1 MEAAALPEWMTKLT
15 PQTIKNAKE
24 YYSAL
29 QIFDFTRVQTMA
41 HTNDKGI
48 DDYKK
53 FLAIRAALPKVDCL
67 LSPTDDIDAV
77 WHAHIL
83 DTASYTHCC
92 SMLLGQ
98 GKLIHHDPYT
108 SADDLVMRQA
118 RREMLKKLWLQIFES
133 DPALGWGVDPSAC
146 ENYIKRLTGRKRR
159 RRSEDAFQIFVRG
172 LTAGQ
177 TIILIVDNDTEV
189 EDVKLMLYD
198 RDEAPLE
205 LMRLIYAGSQLE
217 DGKTMRD
224 YKIHKESTLH
234 LVLRAVGC

>member
-1 MEAAALPEWMTKLT
+1 MNAAAVARRALDSVDFALLVQDTGATKAELE
-15 PQTIKNAKE
+15 E
-24 YYSAL
+24 YK
-29 QIFDFTRVQTMA
+29 R
-41 HTNDKGI
+41 
-48 DDYKK
+48 
-53 FLAIRAALPKVDCL
+53 FLALKASHQDFYAAL
-67 LSPTDDIDAV
+67 LSPSAECDRL

-83 DTASYTHCC
+83 DTASYMHCC

-98 GKLIHHDPYT
+98 GKLIHHDPYA
-108 SADDLVMRQA
+108 SADLVMRQA
-118 RREMLKKLWLQIFES
+118 RREMLKKIWLQIFES

-146 ENYIKRLTGRKRR
+146 ENYIKRLTGRKRH
-159 RRSEDAFQIFVRG
+159 RRSGDTFQIFVRG
-172 LTAGQ
+172 LAAGH
-177 TIILIVDNDTEV
+177 TITLIVDNDTEV

-234 LVLRAVGC
+234 LVLRAAGC

>member
-1 MEAAALPEWMTKLT
+1 MEAAPLPEWMTKLT

-24 YYSAL
+24 YYSTL
-29 QIFDFTRVQTMA
+29 QIFDLSRVQTMA
-41 HTNDKGI
+41 HTNEKGI
-48 DDYKK
+48 NDYKK
-53 FLAIRAALPKVDCL
+53 FLAIRAALPRIDCL

-92 SMLLGQ
+92 AMLLGQ

-108 SADDLVMRQA
+108 NADLVMRQA

-133 DPALGWGVDPSAC
+133 GPELGWGADPSAC
-146 ENYIKRLTGRKRR
+146 EDYIKRLTGRKRR
-159 RRSEDAFQIFVRG
+159 RRSEDTFQIFVRG
-172 LTAGQ
+172 LAAGH
-177 TIILIVDNDTEV
+177 TITLTVDSDTEV

-205 LMRLIYAGSQLE
+205 LMRLIFAGSQLE

-224 YKIHKESTLH
+224 YKVHKESTLH
-234 LVLRAVGC
+234 LVLRAAGC

>member
-24 YYSAL
+24 YHSAL

-41 HTNDKGI
+41 HTNVKGI

-53 FLAIRAALPKVDCL
+53 FLAIRAALPRLDCL

-83 DTASYTHCC
+83 DTASYMHCC

-98 GKLIHHDPYT
+98 GKLIHHDPYA
-108 SADDLVMRQA
+108 SADLVMRQA
-118 RREMLKKLWLQIFES
+118 RREMLKKIWLQIFES

-146 ENYIKRLTGRKRR
+146 ENYIKRLTGRKRH
-159 RRSEDAFQIFVRG
+159 RRSGDTFQIFVRG
-172 LTAGQ
+172 LAAGH
-177 TIILIVDNDTEV
+177 TITLIVDNDTEV

-234 LVLRAVGC
+234 LVLRAAGC

>member
-24 YYSAL
+24 YYSVL
-29 QIFDFTRVQTMA
+29 QVFDLSRVQTVA
-41 HTNDKGI
+41 HTNRKGI

-53 FLAIRAALPKVDCL
+53 FLAIRAALPKLDCL

-83 DTASYTHCC
+83 DTASYSHCC
-92 SMLLGQ
+92 AMLLGP

-108 SADDLVMRQA
+108 SADLVVRQA
-118 RREMLKKLWLQIFES
+118 RREMLKKLWLQIYES

-159 RRSEDAFQIFVRG
+159 RRSEDAYQIFVRG
-172 LTAGQ
+172 MRAGY
-177 TIILIVDNDTEV
+177 TITLIVDDDTEV

-205 LMRLIYAGSQLE
+205 LMRSIYAGSQLQ

-234 LVLRAVGC
+234 LMLRAVGC